1 MSSKWASII
10 AFVVLVLAI
19 FGLMVK
25 HSLFANNLIAIAVQI
40 LAVLLMLWARL
51 TFGLRSF
58 HASAGPTEGG
68 LITTGPYRLL
78 RHPIYS
84 AILYFLWAGALSHL
98 SIVSFLLAVL
108 ATGAIAVRI
117 VAEERLLVKLYPEY
131 TSYAART
138 KRVIPFVF

>member
-1 MSSKWASII
+1 MNLKLTSII

-19 FGLMVK
+19 FGLVVK

-58 HASAGPTEGG
+58 HASAGPTKGD
-68 LITTGPYRLL
+68 LVTTGPYRLL

-84 AILYFLWAGALSHL
+84 AALYFLWAGVLSHL
-98 SIVSFLLAVL
+98 SVASFLLAMF
-108 ATGAIAVRI
+108 ATGAVVVRI
-117 VAEERLLVKLYPEY
+117 AAEERLLVERYPDY
-131 TSYAART
+131 VSYAART
-138 KRVIPFVF
+138 KRLIPFVF